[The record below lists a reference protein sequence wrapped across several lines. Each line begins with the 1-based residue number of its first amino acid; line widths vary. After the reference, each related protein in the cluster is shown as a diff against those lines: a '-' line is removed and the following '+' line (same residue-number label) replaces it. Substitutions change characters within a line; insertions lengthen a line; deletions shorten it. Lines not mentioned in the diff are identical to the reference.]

1 MVFKENKAIYLQ
13 IADKICDDVLS
24 GNFLPDTRIPS
35 VREYASSVEVNANTV
50 MRAYDYL
57 QQQSVIYNK
66 RGIGF
71 FISPDARNI
80 ILEVRKNEFFA
91 DEIDYFF
98 NRLLSLGVTA
108 RELAEMYEKYSN
120 NPNDKKIQ

>member
-1 MVFKENKAIYLQ
+1 MIFKENKAIYLQ

-24 GNFLPDTRIPS
+24 GHFMPDTRIPS
-35 VREYASSVEVNANTV
+35 VREYAASVEVNANTV

-71 FISPDARNI
+71 FISADARNI

-98 NRLLSLGVTA
+98 NRLMSLGVTA
-108 RELAEMYEKYSN
+108 RELADMYDKYCN
-120 NPNDKKIQ
+120 NPNN

>member
-1 MVFKENKAIYLQ
+1 MIFKENKAIYLQ

-24 GNFLPDTRIPS
+24 GNFGPDTRIPS
-35 VREYASSVEVNANTV
+35 VREYAASVEVNANTV

-71 FISPDARNI
+71 FISADARNI

-98 NRLLSLGVTA
+98 NRLMSLGVTA
-108 RELAEMYEKYSN
+108 RELADMYDKYCN
-120 NPNDKKIQ
+120 NPNN